1 MGRACLLTC
10 LWIAIQ
16 SYNAWAGGHS
26 DEAPSRR
33 AEELLRAGNLNQAL
47 EELQKA
53 TAQSPNDPKV
63 QNMLGIVLTELGR
76 LKEANEAYNRALSL
90 APDFFPARKNRAV
103 NAFSL
108 GDYGFAASEFE
119 ILVKQSPKDF
129 VPHLFLGLLAMER
142 SDWSGALPH
151 LVKAHQ
157 LNPNNARLLLA
168 LARVHFALGDRQL
181 ALDSVREMRGSSRS
195 THAERFEL
203 GVLLAQFE
211 SNAEAVEVFQDLW
224 AEKPTY
230 NVGFNL
236 ALVLYRTGQ
245 LEPALR
251 VTRDLESHARPTGEL
266 MNLRGWIFNKM
277 HRLDQARESLD
288 RAILI
293 EPNNPDHYLDLS
305 TILDNQGETEA
316 AIQVIS
322 KGLQRGVEKNRLQ
335 VQMGLLYEK
344 GGNYGE
350 AEKWYRTATTTQKAT
365 PAAYVALAHLLL
377 GTDRREQAL
386 KLLQDG
392 SQSFPES
399 SFLHYMYGAEL
410 LESVPEADPGQ
421 LNRAELILRKALEL
435 NPFYANTYYMLGRL
449 YLKKGHDQTAQE
461 YFAKACAFN
470 PRHTNAYYQWLRI
483 AVRLGEKDKAAELD
497 TIVRRLH
504 DEEKKQVQKAVTGVV
519 EESLRGSVEGIL
531 VTRPTN

>member
-1 MGRACLLTC
+1 L
-10 LWIAIQ
+10 
-16 SYNAWAGGHS
+16 
-26 DEAPSRR
+26 DEHPSRR
-33 AEELLRAGNLNQAL
+33 AEELLRAGNLNEAL

-53 TAQSPNDPKV
+53 TGQSPNDPKV
-63 QNMLGIVLTELGR
+63 QNTLGIVLTELGR

-119 ILVKQSPKDF
+119 TLVKQSPKDF

-142 SDWSGALPH
+142 IDWSGALPH
-151 LVKAHQ
+151 LVEAHQ
-157 LNPNNARLLLA
+157 LTSNSARLLLA
-168 LARVHFALGDRQL
+168 LGRVHFALGERDL
-181 ALDSVREMRGSSRS
+181 ALESVREMRGISHTTR
-195 THAERFEL
+195 AERFEL

-211 SNAEAVEVFQDLW
+211 SNTEAVQVFQGLW
-224 AEKPTY
+224 AEKSAY

-251 VTRDLESHARPTGEL
+251 VIRDLESRGKPTGEL
-266 MNLRGWIFNKM
+266 MSLRGWVYNKM
-277 HRLDQARESLD
+277 HRLNQARESLE

-293 EPNNPDHYLDLS
+293 EPNNQDHYLDLS
-305 TILDNQGETEA
+305 TILNNQGETET

-322 KGLQRGVEKNRLQ
+322 RGLQRGVEKNRLQ

-344 GGNYGE
+344 SGNYGE
-350 AEKWYRTATTTQKAT
+350 AEKWYRTAITTQHVT
-365 PAAYVALAHLLL
+365 PPAYVALAHLLL

-386 KLLQDG
+386 DLLENG

-399 SFLHYMYGAEL
+399 SFLQYMYGAEL
-410 LESVPEADPGQ
+410 LESVPEPDPQQ
-421 LNRAELILRKALEL
+421 LDRAELTLKKALAL

-449 YLKKGHDQTAQE
+449 YLKRGHDQTAQE

-470 PRHTNAYYQWLRI
+470 PKHTNAYYQWLRI
-483 AVRLGEKDKAAELD
+483 AVRLGEKDKAIELD

-504 DEEKKQVQKAVTGVV
+504 DEEKKQIQKTVTGVV
-519 EESLRGSVEGIL
+519 EESLRGSAEGIL
-531 VTRPTN
+531 RTRSSN